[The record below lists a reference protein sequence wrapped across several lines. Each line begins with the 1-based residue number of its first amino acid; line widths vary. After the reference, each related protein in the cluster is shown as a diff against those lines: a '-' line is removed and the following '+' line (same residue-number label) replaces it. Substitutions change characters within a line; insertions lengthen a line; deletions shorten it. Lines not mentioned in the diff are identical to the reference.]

1 MDEIISKKQLREF
14 GLLIGFGFP
23 LLIGWL
29 IPALTG
35 HGLREWTLWVGFIGL
50 IIGLTSPRLLYY
62 PYKFWMKLGLILGW
76 FNSRIIL
83 CLVYMIVLIPIAFA
97 MRLIGYDPLRRRQKG
112 EKTYREIKKTI
123 IQISPASFK
132 KWNHFL
138 ILLKTYGTF
147 LKSEKNIG

>member
-35 HGLREWTLWVGFIGL
+35 HGFREWTLWVGFIGL

-76 FNSRIIL
+76 VNSRIIL
-83 CLVYMIVLIPIAFA
+83 CLVYTIVLIPIAFV
-97 MRLIGYDPLRRRQKG
+97 MRLIGYDPLRRRRKG
-112 EKTYREIKKTI
+112 EKTYREIKKDHHTDLTRI
-123 IQISPASFK
+123 F
-132 KWNHFL
+132 
-138 ILLKTYGTF
+138 
-147 LKSEKNIG
+147 